1 MIVSCAVPTAVSDL
15 CHGVR
20 LARVA
25 RPQHR
30 RQGHRDSDPAPR
42 SHGAAPSAQT
52 SPVLAGPSTPVRP
65 DPPTPRHLH
74 RHRIVTPGTLLAW
87 HRRLI
92 ARTWTYPNQSGRPPI
107 SKEVR
112 NLVLRVTQENPAW
125 GHRRIQGELTGLGH
139 RLGTGNHPP
148 HPRRRPPRAS
158 TTPSRPP
165 LAKLPARS
173 SHRATCHRLLHPRH
187 HHAAPTLGSVRHES
201 PHPHSARSRGD
212 H

>member
-20 LARVA
+20 LAWVA

-42 SHGAAPSAQT
+42 SHGAPPSAQT

-74 RHRIVTPGTLLAW
+74 RHRIVTPDTLLAW

-112 NLVLRVTQENPAW
+112 NLVLRIAQENPAW
-125 GHRRIQGELTGLGH
+125 GHRRIQGEFTGLGH
-139 RLGTGNHPP
+139 RLGTGTIRRILAAARLGPA
-148 HPRRRPPRAS
+148 PRRVDPRWRTFLRAQA
-158 TTPSRPP
+158 TGL
-165 LAKLPARS
+165 LATDFFTLD
-173 SHRATCHRLLHPRH
+173 TITLHRL
-187 HHAAPTLGSVRHES
+187 
-201 PHPHSARSRGD
+201 
-212 H
+212 

>member
-1 MIVSCAVPTAVSDL
+1 VFDWL
-15 CHGVR
+15 GL
-20 LARVA
+20 LARSTAAKDIEILILRHEVTVLRHQL
-25 RPQHR
+25 RPRLSWPDRASLSALTR
-30 RQGHRDSDPAPR
+30 R
-42 SHGAAPSAQT
+42 
-52 SPVLAGPSTPVRP
+52 L
-65 DPPTPRHLH
+65 PRHLH
-74 RHRIVTPGTLLAW
+74 RHRIVTPDTLLAW

-173 SHRATCHRLLHPRH
+173 SHRATGHRLLHPRH